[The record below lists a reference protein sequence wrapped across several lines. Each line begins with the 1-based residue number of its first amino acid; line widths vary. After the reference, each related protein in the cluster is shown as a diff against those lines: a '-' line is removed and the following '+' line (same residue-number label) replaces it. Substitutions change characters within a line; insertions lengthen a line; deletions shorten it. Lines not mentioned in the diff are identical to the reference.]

1 MIVEALAALA
11 IQQACLADGER
22 IRGELRYVETEH
34 PNGTPMRSAFL
45 VTADPVCVDDEYGRS
60 EGKMVQLVTVDPKA
74 FASIPAGSTIVVE
87 VEDFATPMTAWHF
100 GDIVAFG
107 TRVVGYELQ

>member
-11 IQQACLADGER
+11 IQNACLSDGDR
-22 IRGELRYVETEH
+22 IRGELRYVETKH
-34 PNGTPMRSAFL
+34 QNGALMRSAFL
-45 VTADPVCVDDEYGRS
+45 VTSDPVCVDDEFGRS
-60 EGKMVQLVTVDPKA
+60 EGKWVQLVSVDPQA
-74 FASIPAGSTIVVE
+74 FASIPMGSTIVVQ

-107 TRVVGYELQ
+107 TRVVGFELQ